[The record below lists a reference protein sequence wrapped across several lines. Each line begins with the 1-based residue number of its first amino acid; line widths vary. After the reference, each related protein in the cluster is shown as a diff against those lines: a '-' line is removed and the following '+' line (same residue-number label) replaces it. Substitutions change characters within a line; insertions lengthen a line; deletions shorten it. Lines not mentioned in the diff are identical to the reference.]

1 MNKEFG
7 SVFFWDKILPLV
19 DKKRAQN
26 PTKDFV
32 EKKNKVA
39 IYQGPKKEVKFV
51 RFRPHQ
57 SWM

>member
-32 EKKNKVA
+32 K
-39 IYQGPKKEVKFV
+39 KKE
-51 RFRPHQ
+51 Q
-57 SWM
+57 SRHISRTKTGG